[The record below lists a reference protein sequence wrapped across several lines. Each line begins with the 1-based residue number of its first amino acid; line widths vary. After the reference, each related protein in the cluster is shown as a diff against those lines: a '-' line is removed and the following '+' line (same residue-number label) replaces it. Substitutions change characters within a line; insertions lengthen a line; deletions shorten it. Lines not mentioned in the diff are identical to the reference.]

1 MLALTLFPILA
12 FLATAAALPAQQHQ
26 QPFFT
31 SPAQQGHGQ
40 GAIANQI
47 NPLKHL
53 SAISPFYI
61 PTQQPT
67 PLPEGCELDRVSL
80 LIRHSSILG
89 NDDEYEQTMQPF
101 ISKIADMDKS
111 KIPEE
116 GEWAFLRDWQTP
128 IVEENL
134 EQVSEQGKK
143 DAKFLGKYIRKQYNS
158 LFPPKQKT
166 SNKKKGGKGKGKKQ
180 ALYKVWTASSTRDI
194 DTAKAYILG
203 GFPSH
208 QSGDGGEGD
217 GDVVQLIK
225 VPNKARDWDRS
236 LTPHKACDTFEKQSS
251 LVPANQWL
259 SVYAPRVIERLKGIM
274 PEVADELIDQDILAM
289 QMLCGYETIAQG
301 HSPFC
306 QLFTDEEW
314 RDVEYY
320 FDVRFHYM
328 MGYGNELSPYLG
340 MPWSKTAKHLLAGK
354 DTSGEDHEPSSETND
369 DDDGVFGMFKKDKK
383 GKDKLP
389 EPKLPPNAT
398 HTQLLHP
405 SFTHRESPAF
415 VAVFLNLFNASTHPH
430 PSSEVP
436 PLDHRVDDRAWRTS
450 HLVSFLGHVALERYH
465 CGGGDIRGGGKGKDR
480 KHDKVDY
487 VRAVVN
493 GIQETM
499 SGCEDGLE
507 GSCKWETFDKW
518 IDERAQKWGDWESV
532 CDKE

>member
-1 MLALTLFPILA
+1 MLALFPVLA
-12 FLATAAALPAQQHQ
+12 FLATTTALPAAQQQ
-26 QPFFT
+26 QLPFLPSI
-31 SPAQQGHGQ
+31 SPAYQ
-40 GAIANQI
+40 GAINNQI

-80 LIRHSSILG
+80 LVRHSSILG

-101 ISKIADMDKS
+101 IAKIADMDKS
-111 KIPEE
+111 KIPED

-128 IVEENL
+128 IVEEKL

-166 SNKKKGGKGKGKKQ
+166 SNKTKGGKGKGKGKKQ
-180 ALYKVWTASSTRDI
+180 PPYKVWTASSTRDI

-217 GDVVQLIK
+217 GDVVQLVK

-236 LTPHKACDTFEKQSS
+236 LTPHKACDAFEKQSS
-251 LVPANQWL
+251 LEPANQWL
-259 SVYAPRVIERLKGIM
+259 SVYAPRVIDRLKGIM

-306 QLFTDEEW
+306 HLFTDEEW

-328 MGYGNELSPYLG
+328 MGFGNELSPYLG

-354 DTSGEDHEPSSETND
+354 DTGGNGKHTPNSEGAHEDDE
-369 DDDGVFGMFKKDKK
+369 V
-383 GKDKLP
+383 
-389 EPKLPPNAT
+389 
-398 HTQLLHP
+398 LHP

-465 CGGGDIRGGGKGKDR
+465 CGGASGHDTPKDGK
-480 KHDKVDY
+480 KHNKVDY

-507 GSCKWETFDKW
+507 GSCKWETFDRW
-518 IDERAQKWGDWESV
+518 IDERAQRWGDWESV
-532 CDKE
+532 CDKEE